1 MAKPA
6 LMLLVSGQQVNPMTL
21 AQNPD
26 AITIED
32 IAHALACVNRFG
44 GHTRKPTNVAQHS
57 VYVSRLCAPDPVA
70 RLQGLLHDASEA
82 YLGDIIKWIKATPEF
97 DAYRR
102 IEDDLQRAIYRKF
115 GVPEEMLPAVERAD
129 RIMVRHEGAEGYG
142 AQVWSDWAQHFPH
155 YPVVT
160 PEERRE
166 IGPWRH
172 WSWRW
177 SRDVYLV
184 EFRMAAD
191 AVGRAPGAP

>member
-21 AQNPD
+21 AENPD
-26 AITIED
+26 AIVIED

-44 GHTRKPTNVAQHS
+44 GHTKKPTNVAQHS
-57 VYVSRLCAPDPVA
+57 VYVSRLSGPDPVA

-97 DAYRR
+97 ERYRE
-102 IEDDLQRAIYRKF
+102 IEDNLQRAIYRKF

-129 RIMVRHEGAEGYG
+129 RIMVRHEGVQGYG
-142 AQVWSDWAQHFPH
+142 RKVWMEWAQHFPH

-160 PEERRE
+160 PEERAE
-166 IGPWRH
+166 IGPWAH
-172 WSWRW
+172 WGWEW
-177 SRDVYLV
+177 SRDVFLTEY
-184 EFRMAAD
+184 RMASEALR
-191 AVGRAPGAP
+191 RAPGLG